1 MVPEKSELLSEKIGT
16 GKSLGT
22 GIGNISVPEKSL
34 CTKTSISVAK
44 TLEFR
49 RLMINFSFFLVVSE
63 PISEKML
70 PEKVSEPVSVNF
82 GIGKRSR
89 DWYWKHLLPKKVL
102 VSVSEIFGT

>member
-1 MVPEKSELLSEKIGT
+1 
-16 GKSLGT
+16 
-22 GIGNISVPEKSL
+22 
-34 CTKTSISVAK
+34 
-44 TLEFR
+44 
-49 RLMINFSFFLVVSE
+49 
-63 PISEKML
+63 ML